1 MGKLLKRSQ
10 DSSKGEANESSTS
23 RDPRVLAAERTGSQ
37 VNGTSKNGH
46 PLDADME
53 VDANLELLH
62 DDDVTGTGS
71 GQDDDGSD
79 SESDSGSSD
88 EDDSDG
94 EGLGNG
100 QSSAPAFN
108 GHGESDSRDAQM
120 DIDTSAV

>member
-1 MGKLLKRSQ
+1 M
-10 DSSKGEANESSTS
+10 NEGSTS

-37 VNGTSKNGH
+37 VNGTSKNGYS
-46 PLDADME
+46 LDVDME
-53 VDANLELLH
+53 VDAAANLELLH
-62 DDDVTGTGS
+62 DDVTGTGS

-94 EGLGNG
+94 EGPVNG

-108 GHGESDSRDAQM
+108 GHGESDSMDTQM
-120 DIDTSAV
+120 EIDTSAV